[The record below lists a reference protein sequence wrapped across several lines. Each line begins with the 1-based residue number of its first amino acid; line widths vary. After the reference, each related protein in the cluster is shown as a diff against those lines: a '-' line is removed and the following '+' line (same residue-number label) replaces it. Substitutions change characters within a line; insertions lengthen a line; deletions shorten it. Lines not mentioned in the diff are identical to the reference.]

1 MLQLPSEKLALVWV
15 SSVKETTAFSF
26 RKCHS
31 TGLVRIY
38 SWNHLVIYIYIY
50 ISLFTTKAVYYMQV
64 MLPR

>member
-31 TGLVRIY
+31 TGLV
-38 SWNHLVIYIYIY
+38 
-50 ISLFTTKAVYYMQV
+50 
-64 MLPR
+64 